1 MINEDVTKQCF
12 KLEKGTLQGDPVSA
26 YLFILCLEILFAIVK
41 NNKDTKS
48 LKILGNT
55 FLYTAYANDTV
66 FFLKTLGLI
75 KELLNKIS
83 LFSSFSGLK
92 LNLSK
97 CKAARIGL
105 LKEVK
110 VTVYGS
116 KCIDL
121 TKDEIKMLEIFF
133 V

>member
-1 MINEDVTKQCF
+1 M
-12 KLEKGTLQGDPVSA
+12 
-26 YLFILCLEILFAIVK
+26 FILCLEILFAIVK

-48 LKILGNT
+48 LKIRGNT

-92 LNLSK
+92 LDLSK
-97 CKAARIGL
+97 CKVARIGL

-110 VTVYGS
+110 VAVYGS